1 MTGKGFVRK
10 GQKVLICLCM
20 FLTACGKE
28 ESTQEITQ
36 KMIQENTWKNETL
49 SGDISTSISEDF
61 LELLKELTQ
70 KENDY
75 VIEVLQPMECGGK
88 VEKEELKLYASY
100 PDVQECMKRMED
112 GFGGIFLLVDADN
125 DGIKDLFAW
134 IWDGGSAGDTGR
146 VLLQGQSDGSY
157 KKTDESGGVTQEL
170 SFVEYDGKNYLLE
183 TSFDYYKKCTN
194 GFIVS
199 CYENGV
205 CCETA
210 EITVNN
216 DSYTAQ
222 IIYADSNYQKLA
234 GKIAEMGNDGFLD
247 EGNSYYTWL
256 VIEGSAE
263 KLEKAPESLRD
274 KLGEQA
280 YHSDFNNDN
289 DEEWYVKKIFYPSS
303 MASVVHLQQEIFLTA
318 EWEKGESLLEHYGLE
333 YEGVPLMF
341 WVEHCDKTDK
351 QVVCLLCYD
360 GISRNIVY
368 GFLIEGENA
377 AKVMEIEYA
386 GNQELK
392 CTFLHD

>member
-1 MTGKGFVRK
+1 MTGKDFIRK
-10 GQKVLICLCM
+10 GQRILICLCM

-28 ESTQEITQ
+28 QSAQELIQQDTQQ
-36 KMIQENTWKNETL
+36 NIQERETL
-49 SGDISTSISEDF
+49 FCDASANISEDF

-88 VEKEELKLYASY
+88 VEKEEINLYASS
-100 PDVQECMKRMED
+100 PDVQECAERMENC
-112 GFGGIFLLVDADN
+112 FGGVFLLADADN
-125 DGIKDLFAW
+125 DGTEDLLAW
-134 IWDGGSAGDTGR
+134 IWDGGSAGDTSR
-146 VLLQGQSDGSY
+146 VLLQGQPDGSF
-157 KKTDESGGVTQEL
+157 KKTDESCGITQEL
-170 SFVEYDGKNYLLE
+170 CFVEYDGKNYLLE

-222 IIYADSNYQKLA
+222 IIYADSDYQQLA

-247 EGNSYYTWL
+247 EENSYYTWL
-256 VIEGSAE
+256 IIEGSAE
-263 KLEKAPESLRD
+263 KLEKVPESLRD

-289 DEEWYVKKIFYPSS
+289 EEEWYVKKIFYPSS

-341 WVEHCDKTDK
+341 WVEHCDQTDK

-368 GFLIEGENA
+368 GFLIEGENVV
-377 AKVMEIEYA
+377 KVMEIEYA

-392 CTFLHD
+392 CTFLYD